1 MDTIIRLSLAF
12 GAMILAGVAI
22 STASAPI
29 VMVGVIAIMVGALLV
44 CGEVYLLILA
54 HGDAIRD
61 RIWTAYDH
69 IRCAAGRLM
78 SRRSRAA
85 VARDLALI
93 DLAIALRAL
102 VQTYTRMDP
111 RTPADPIYYRIRDLA
126 LRVARIALQISPT
139 IHTARAMG
147 SVEASYRDAPRI
159 GVGRSVIGALAS
171 VHAMVHGA
179 LPIWHAGAT
188 DRRHVVRA
196 AVALVH
202 GTYPAI
208 RSGAM
213 PRSYGSIIDAT
224 APMMLPATA
233 RS

>member
-1 MDTIIRLSLAF
+1 
-12 GAMILAGVAI
+12 
-22 STASAPI
+22 
-29 VMVGVIAIMVGALLV
+29 
-44 CGEVYLLILA
+44 
-54 HGDAIRD
+54 
-61 RIWTAYDH
+61 
-69 IRCAAGRLM
+69 
-78 SRRSRAA
+78 
-85 VARDLALI
+85 
-93 DLAIALRAL
+93 
-102 VQTYTRMDP
+102 
-111 RTPADPIYYRIRDLA
+111 
-126 LRVARIALQISPT
+126 
-139 IHTARAMG
+139 
-147 SVEASYRDAPRI
+147 
-159 GVGRSVIGALAS
+159 
-171 VHAMVHGA
+171 MVHGA